1 MLGFNGH
8 QDQVKTQ
15 FRSAGLCWARFLFLR
30 IFNHKIV
37 EFDYLIDFL
46 G

>member
-15 FRSAGLCWARFLFLR
+15 FRSAGLSQARFLFLR

-37 EFDYLIDFL
+37 EFDDLIHL
-46 G
+46 LC